1 MILRRPVAGTPRRR
15 PDDGVAAVEFAL
27 VLPLLVVLLFTL
39 VFGGSVYFDQL
50 QLQAVARDA
59 ARIGSVASTAACS
72 SAVAELATNQMGT
85 VGCSVVTNCSTG
97 AFKVLLTS
105 NQHLD
110 IPILGSRSVTLKATS
125 SYACS

>member
-1 MILRRPVAGTPRRR
+1 MILGRPVTGTPRRR

-27 VLPLLVVLLFTL
+27 VLPILVVLLFTL

-59 ARIGSVASTAACS
+59 ARTGSVASTSACS
-72 SAVAELATNQMGT
+72 SALAELATNQMGT
-85 VGCSVVTNCSTG
+85 VGCSVVSNCTTG
-97 AFKVLLTS
+97 TFKVLLTA
-105 NQHLD
+105 NQNLD
-110 IPILGSRSVTLKATS
+110 IPILGSKSVTLNASS